1 MSIECQPDVNASPI
15 LFQSCVNELP
25 IRCQSNANPMPIL
38 CQFANPMSTHCQSAN
53 PNPMTIQCKSNTI
66 RELPILI
73 SIRIHSQFAAN
84 RMSIQRRF
92 HVHPIYQY
100 DADLVSIHCQS
111 NVNQKPIGCQSS
123 PPVRQFIVPNVMPFR
138 CQSCANPCQ
147 SVANLMSIQC
157 QSNAGHLPI
166 HCRSD
171 TNSVPIRFQG
181 CPSRTNPLPILFQ
194 FTNSMPIYQAN
205 ANPLPINSNL
215 PIQNQPRNYLSTV
228 CQFIA
233 NPRPI

>member
-1 MSIECQPDVNASPI
+1 MPT
-15 LFQSCVNELP
+15 
-25 IRCQSNANPMPIL
+25 CQS
-38 CQFANPMSTHCQSAN
+38 SAN
-53 PNPMTIQCKSNTI
+53 PS
-66 RELPILI
+66 PIHL
-73 SIRIHSQFAAN
+73 HSSAN
-84 RMSIQRRF
+84 
-92 HVHPIYQY
+92 PIYQY
-100 DADLVSIHCQS
+100 DANPVSIHRHS
-111 NVNQKPIGCQSS
+111 NFNQKPIGCQSS

-157 QSNAGHLPI
+157 QPNAGHLPI